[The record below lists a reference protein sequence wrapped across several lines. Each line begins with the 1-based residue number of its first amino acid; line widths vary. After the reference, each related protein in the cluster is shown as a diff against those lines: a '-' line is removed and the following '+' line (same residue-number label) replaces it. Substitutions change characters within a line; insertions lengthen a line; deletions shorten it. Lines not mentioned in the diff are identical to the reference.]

1 MGRRAGILK
10 GLEGHESSLVFP
22 PLERGASLEDLV
34 SSPTR
39 N

>member
-10 GLEGHESSLVFP
+10 GLEGHELPLVFP
-22 PLERGASLEDLV
+22 PLKCGASLEDLV